1 MEQQYLVT
9 GIAPAG
15 VQIAQVL
22 AGASLD
28 ESRLSMIS
36 KASAAARAA
45 AGEEHL
51 GGPSFSSA
59 STIMTGSGGTGV
71 PGVGGGNASLS
82 SSFGG
87 HGSVPD
93 YLGGVPLIPRDQ
105 AQHFNIAISEGRT
118 LVMYKA
124 APEEAAQIET
134 AFRSAGLRNVKVFR
148 PKEPL
153 MST

>member
-9 GIAPAG
+9 GIAPAD
-15 VQIAQVL
+15 AQLAQLL
-22 AGASLD
+22 AGVSLD
-28 ESRLSMIS
+28 EARLSTIS

-45 AGEEHL
+45 AGGEHL
-51 GGPSFSSA
+51 GGPSFSS
-59 STIMTGSGGTGV
+59 SSMIMTGSGGTGV
-71 PGVGGGNASLS
+71 PGVGGSNASLS
-82 SSFGG
+82 AFGG

-93 YLGGVPLIPRDQ
+93 YLGGVPLIPHDQ
-105 AQHFNIAISEGRT
+105 AQNFNIAISEGRT

-124 APEEAAQIET
+124 APEEAAQIEA
-134 AFRSAGLRNVKVFR
+134 AFRNAGLRNVKVFK